1 MASFDLISSSLGRR
15 AEGGRSPSAGELPR
29 AARTRDP
36 MNAEAETPRARPET
50 VEGLL
55 GVLLVELGWSSQD
68 ERAGALAD
76 WLARHLGLARAWNR
90 ERAAHRAELPRSARV
105 YNRRAQRLAL
115 ELASQ
120 LGISTAL
127 RVA

>member
-1 MASFDLISSSLGRR
+1 
-15 AEGGRSPSAGELPR
+15 
-29 AARTRDP
+29 
-36 MNAEAETPRARPET
+36 MNAEAKTPRARPET

-68 ERAGALAD
+68 ERSRALAD

-90 ERAAHRAELPRSARV
+90 ERAARHAELPRSARA

-115 ELASQ
+115 ELASR
-120 LGISTAL
+120 LGIETAL
-127 RVA
+127 HVARVVPLWRIDERSGDFALTTLSGETILGEDPA